1 LPDKKNKQVVL
12 KMSLVHVDNLEVDMV
27 LSEDVRDIKSR
38 LLLTKG
44 QKIQSKHIRIFK
56 IWGITEV
63 GVVGESQDKK
73 NNTEIHIDPDKL
85 EKITEETQFLFKH
98 VDLSHPAIQE
108 LFRLSLLSKGCQGN
122 NIHEN
127 ITPACNGDLK
137 EHSIIDVKQMIA
149 GRKIKL
155 PEMPSTAF
163 ELNEIVADP
172 TASAHSIAEVVN
184 KSPSLATLLLKI
196 VNSSFYGFPSKINNI
211 SRAVTIIGTREITG
225 LALGLSIVK
234 AFKHIPK
241 EVIDISSFLRHS
253 IACGIISRILA
264 AKKNIPQTEQMF
276 VGGLLHDIGRLI
288 IYQYFPDQAM
298 TLLSLAARSENLLYQ
313 QENRILG
320 GNHSFIGQYLLKEWK
335 LPFELQNNI
344 FFHHNPS
351 AAHDPMKA
359 SIIHLADIMV
369 NALRLGS
376 SGEKFV
382 PFFDD
387 KAWDNLKMSPA
398 NFETIIQHTIHQLVP
413 LESFF
418 QG

>member
-1 LPDKKNKQVVL
+1 MVL
-12 KMSLVHVDNLEVDMV
+12 KMGLVHVDNLEADMV
-27 LSEDVRDIKSR
+27 LSEDVRDIKYR

-63 GVVGESQDKK
+63 NVVGESLNKK
-73 NNTEIHIDPDKL
+73 NLTEIHIDPDKL
-85 EKITEETQFLFKH
+85 ERITEETEFHFKH
-98 VDLSHPAIQE
+98 VDLSHPAIKE
-108 LFRLSLLSKGCQGN
+108 LFRISLLHRSQQEVD
-122 NIHEN
+122 IREN
-127 ITPACNGDLK
+127 IIPTATDDIK
-137 EHSIIDVKQMIA
+137 KQSISDVKKMIA
-149 GRKIKL
+149 GREIKL

-196 VNSSFYGFPSKINNI
+196 VNSSLYGFPSKINNI

-234 AFKHIPK
+234 AFKDIPK

-264 AKKNIPQTEQMF
+264 AKKNISQTEQMF
-276 VGGLLHDIGRLI
+276 VAGLLHDIGRLI

-298 TLLSLAARSENLLYQ
+298 TLLSLAAASDNLVYQ
-313 QENRILG
+313 QENQILG
-320 GNHSFIGQYLLKEWK
+320 GNHSLIGQYLLKEWK

-351 AAHDPMKA
+351 DAPDPVMA
-359 SIIHLADIMV
+359 TIIHLADIMV
-369 NALRLGS
+369 NALKLGS
-376 SGEKFV
+376 SGERFV
-382 PFFDD
+382 PFFDE
-387 KAWDNLKMSPA
+387 KAYEILEISPGS
-398 NFETIIQHTIHQLVP
+398 FETIIQHTIHQLVP

>member
-1 LPDKKNKQVVL
+1 LPDKKREQVVL
-12 KMSLVHVDNLEVDMV
+12 NMGLVHVDNLEVDMI
-27 LSEDVRDIKSR
+27 LSEDVRDVKSR

-44 QKIQSKHIRIFK
+44 QKIQPKHIRIFK
-56 IWGITEV
+56 IWGIIEV
-63 GVVGESQDKK
+63 NVAETRNRK
-73 NNTEIHIDPDKL
+73 NTAELNIDRDQL
-85 EKITEETQFLFKH
+85 ERITEETKYLFKH
-98 VDLSHPAIQE
+98 VDRSHPAIKE
-108 LFRLSLLSKGCQGN
+108 LFRISLLHRSRQQS
-122 NIHEN
+122 NICKN
-127 ITPACNGDLK
+127 VAPSYDADFK
-137 EHSIIDVKQMIA
+137 EHSIWDVKKMIA
-149 GRKIKL
+149 GREIKL

-234 AFKHIPK
+234 AFKDIPK

-298 TLLSLAARSENLLYQ
+298 ALLSLAAKSDNILYQ
-313 QENRILG
+313 QENRLLG
-320 GNHSFIGQYLLKEWK
+320 GNHSLIGKYLLKEWQ
-335 LPFELQNNI
+335 LPFELENNI

-351 AAHDPMKA
+351 AAHDPA
-359 SIIHLADIMV
+359 NAAIIHLSDIMV

-376 SGEKFV
+376 SGERFV
-382 PFFDD
+382 PIFDD
-387 KAWDNLKMSPA
+387 KAWDILDISPG
-398 NFETIIQHTIHQLVP
+398 NFEMIIQHAIHQLVP

>member
-1 LPDKKNKQVVL
+1 
-12 KMSLVHVDNLEVDMV
+12 MGMVHVDNLEVDMV
-27 LSEDVRDIKSR
+27 LSDDVRDIKSR

-63 GVVGESQDKK
+63 GVVGSQDRKET
-73 NNTEIHIDPDKL
+73 TELCADSDKL
-85 EKITEETQFLFKH
+85 ERITEETKYLFKH
-98 VDLSHPAIQE
+98 VDSSHPAIQE
-108 LFRLSLLSKGCQGN
+108 LFRISVLYRSR
-122 NIHEN
+122 HEINTGKN
-127 ITPACNGDLK
+127 ITSTSGYDLNN
-137 EHSIIDVKQMIA
+137 HAIYDVKNMIA
-149 GRKIKL
+149 RGEIKL

-225 LALGLSIVK
+225 LALGLCIVK
-234 AFKHIPK
+234 AFKDIPE
-241 EVIDISSFLRHS
+241 EVLDMRSFLKHS

-276 VGGLLHDIGRLI
+276 VSGLLHDVGRLI
-288 IYQYFPDQAM
+288 IYKYFPDQAM
-298 TLLSLAARSENLLYQ
+298 TLLGLAATSENLLYQ
-313 QENRILG
+313 QEKSFLG
-320 GNHSFIGQYLLKEWK
+320 GSHMTIGKYLLREWK
-335 LPFELQNNI
+335 LPLELENNI

-351 AAHDPMKA
+351 AAQDPVQA
-359 SIIHLADIMV
+359 AIVHLADIMV
-369 NALRLGS
+369 NALRFGS
-376 SGEKFV
+376 SGERFV

-387 KAWDNLKMSPA
+387 KAWDNLDISPGS
-398 NFETIIQHTIHQLVP
+398 FETIIQHATHQLVP